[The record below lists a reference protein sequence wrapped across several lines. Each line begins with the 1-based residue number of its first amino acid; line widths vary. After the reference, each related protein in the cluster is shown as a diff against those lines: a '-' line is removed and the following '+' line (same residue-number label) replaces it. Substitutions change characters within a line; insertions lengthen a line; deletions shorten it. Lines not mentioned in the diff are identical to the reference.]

1 MMATKA
7 RRAHRLYQPQ
17 ETSAVLSIVAIKRLQ
32 CLIQATSEN
41 NGIVGRSKRMS
52 TATSGRFAELGIRT
66 SASERATQSSLTL
79 WKHQKKKKKIM
90 QRGNRCW
97 MDGMQKKAAWGVD
110 GSRCGRSGRNVIT
123 RSQVFNVTSRY
134 AGRGIV
140 FARKT
145 NQYAWQW
152 WPARDRG
159 RVRPDQ

>member
-79 WKHQKKKKKIM
+79 WKHQKKKKKLCSEETVV
-90 QRGNRCW
+90 GW
-97 MDGMQKKAAWGVD
+97 MECRRRPLGGW
-110 GSRCGRSGRNVIT
+110 T
-123 RSQVFNVTSRY
+123 
-134 AGRGIV
+134 
-140 FARKT
+140 
-145 NQYAWQW
+145 
-152 WPARDRG
+152 DRG
-159 RVRPDQ
+159 VVVLAVM

>member
-79 WKHQKKKKKIM
+79 WKHQKKKK
-90 QRGNRCW
+90 N
-97 MDGMQKKAAWGVD
+97 
-110 GSRCGRSGRNVIT
+110 
-123 RSQVFNVTSRY
+123 Y
-134 AGRGIV
+134 A
-140 FARKT
+140 ARKPLLDGW
-145 NQYAWQW
+145 NAEEGRLGGGRIEVWSF
-152 WPARDRG
+152 WP
-159 RVRPDQ
+159 